1 MNLNLLDITIIVIL
15 AFYLISGMYRGF
27 ITSLLGTVGFVGA
40 WFGAQQLY
48 PRVAQLA
55 LSNQTLM
62 AVLNQYLEP
71 ESFFSSHTQAV
82 STVSEVI
89 AGGEAAI
96 QNAVSSVSDK
106 LSVISKAFEA
116 NVRAQMFQRLGINTL
131 ADYLDQT
138 IWQAVFNVGAFLL
151 CFIALYVLACLVVNL
166 LDHVISFPLVRGFD
180 WLLCGIFGIARGLA
194 VVVLVLFALF
204 YPRIFAV
211 TFDEPFARA
220 TGVRAGSYNLLIA
233 LLTALTV
240 VVGMRM
246 MGTLLISSL
255 IIFPALSSMR
265 VFSRFRSV
273 TICSAIISVAC
284 FLAGM
289 MLSCVYSLP
298 TGAGIVAV
306 NLVVFIA
313 FSAIGAARN

>member
-1 MNLNLLDITIIVIL
+1 MNLNLLDITILVIL

-48 PRVAQLA
+48 PRVANLA

-71 ESFFSSHTQAV
+71 ESFFESHSQAV
-82 STVSEVI
+82 STVAEVI

-96 QNAVSSVSDK
+96 QNAVAAISGK

-138 IWQAVFNVGAFLL
+138 IWQAVFNVGAFIL
-151 CFIALYVLACLVVNL
+151 CFVALYVLACLVVNL

-180 WLLCGIFGIARGLA
+180 WLLGGAFGLARGLVIA
-194 VVVLVLFALF
+194 ILVVALVPSLIQVFSPAFAAKL
-204 YPRIFAV
+204 V
-211 TFDEPFARA
+211 SESTL
-220 TGVRAGSYNLLIA
+220 YNLLNQFDV
-233 LLTALTV
+233 LHV
-240 VVGMRM
+240 N
-246 MGTLLISSL
+246 TLIRGLI
-255 IIFPALSSMR
+255 
-265 VFSRFRSV
+265 
-273 TICSAIISVAC
+273 
-284 FLAGM
+284 G
-289 MLSCVYSLP
+289 
-298 TGAGIVAV
+298 G
-306 NLVVFIA
+306 
-313 FSAIGAARN
+313 

>member
-27 ITSLLGTVGFVGA
+27 ITSLLTTIGFVGA

-71 ESFFSSHTQAV
+71 ETFFESHSQAV

-96 QNAVSSVSDK
+96 QNAVSAVSAK
-106 LSVISKAFEA
+106 LSVVSKAFEA

-138 IWQAVFNVGAFLL
+138 IWQAAFNVGAFIL

-180 WLLCGIFGIARGLA
+180 WLLGGIFGLARGL
-194 VVVLVLFALF
+194 VMVVLVLCLLPAIVEIVSPDFAESLRTGSVL
-204 YPRIFAV
+204 YSYV
-211 TFDEPFARA
+211 TQMDFLN
-220 TGVRAGSYNLLIA
+220 V
-233 LLTALTV
+233 
-240 VVGMRM
+240 
-246 MGTLLISSL
+246 GTLVTGLI
-255 IIFPALSSMR
+255 
-265 VFSRFRSV
+265 
-273 TICSAIISVAC
+273 
-284 FLAGM
+284 G
-289 MLSCVYSLP
+289 
-298 TGAGIVAV
+298 G
-306 NLVVFIA
+306 
-313 FSAIGAARN
+313 